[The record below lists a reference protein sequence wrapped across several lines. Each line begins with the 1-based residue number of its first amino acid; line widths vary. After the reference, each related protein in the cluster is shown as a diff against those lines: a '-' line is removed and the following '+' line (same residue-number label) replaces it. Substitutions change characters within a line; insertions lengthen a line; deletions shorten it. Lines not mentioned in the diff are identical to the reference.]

1 MRQQPQAGAVSGRV
15 RGPGA
20 PDTPPR
26 AGETQPVAGDPGE
39 HDAERAAFRASPVA
53 MAILDED
60 DRLTQVNSA
69 FSRLLGRDP
78 AQLLGL
84 GCRTLT
90 HPDDLG
96 TRQQAHAAVADDPGA
111 VISYEQRFVRPDGA
125 SVPCKITLVPIE
137 GSTGR
142 RLKLA
147 QVEDL
152 TGRHQA
158 VARATRH
165 SEILLATI
173 NVQRAVTAAA
183 HDRAQV
189 LEVVAAQAVQAF
201 PAADGAVVELVN
213 GDNLDYVAAAGTL
226 IVHLGIRLP
235 IAGSLSGVAMS
246 ERTTVQCRDSEID
259 PRVNRQAC
267 REVGLRSMCVA
278 PLFSADRP
286 IGVLKISSAEV
297 DAFDEGDVYQLEL
310 LAGSLSAALRH
321 AEDYQRNA
329 TLLSE
334 RTVALTALEA
344 SERRFRVAFD
354 NSPLGMV
361 LTSLQPDNLGAFLQA
376 NPAMAAITGYP
387 VEQLVRMRVSDL
399 QHPDDLEVTMRVLA
413 RLAAGE
419 SETANLE
426 VRYRHADGH
435 DLWVR
440 IRTAV
445 AHDERIRPRYLVSQI
460 EDVTAARAAQAQLH
474 RQARLLELI
483 PAAVIVRDLDGTIR
497 WWNAGAEATYGWP
510 ARAATGKITHRLLA
524 TAFPDGGG
532 VPEQTDTLRRDRVWN
547 GELEHLSADGRKITV
562 LSRQVLQDAVDDV
575 DIVLEINTDI
585 TAVRDA
591 QRAMHQSEQR
601 FRAQFTHS
609 AVGQIVR
616 ALDGTLLDVNPAFAA
631 MLGRTTSELI
641 GSPTDL
647 LLHPGTAA
655 DMRHKIA
662 DLFGGE
668 HDAYSHEGR
677 VRHADG
683 SWVDV
688 EATVSL
694 VRDTDGR
701 PLHLIGVFVD
711 ISTRKAA
718 ERARD
723 AASAELAC
731 RNTELES
738 ANQLKLDLIGMLG
751 HEIGTPLTSILGYS
765 EVATEGW
772 SDLPD
777 ERKHRLVESIDRNAR
792 RLHTIVREVLALVTV
807 EAGRL
812 TAHPTR
818 VDVREHLRAAILN
831 VPGARK
837 PDIDCPER
845 LTATVQPGH
854 LDQILANLLSNAD
867 KYGGGATRI
876 TARRLDGHVE
886 IRVEDRGPGVPEQF
900 RPHLFDRFSRAD
912 TTAGTI
918 KGTGLGLYIVR
929 ELARANGGDIEY
941 EPGADG
947 GSVFLVCLPADS

>member
-1 MRQQPQAGAVSGRV
+1 MRHQSQAGAVGDHV
-15 RGPGA
+15 RPSAAEGPPGA
-20 PDTPPR
+20 
-26 AGETQPVAGDPGE
+26 APVA
-39 HDAERAAFRASPVA
+39 ERGAFQASPLA
-53 MAILDED
+53 MAIIDED
-60 DRLTQVNSA
+60 AHFIQVNRA
-69 FSRLLGRDP
+69 FSQLLGRDR
-78 AQLLGL
+78 ADLLGI
-84 GCRTLT
+84 GCWALT

-96 TRQQAHAAVADDPGA
+96 VRQDAHAAVADDPTA
-111 VISYEQRFVRPDGA
+111 SISYELRLMRPDGA
-125 SVPCKITLVPIE
+125 DVPCKITLVPIE
-137 GSTGR
+137 GSPER
-142 RLKLA
+142 RLV

-152 TGRHQA
+152 TGRYQA
-158 VARATRH
+158 AARANRQ

-189 LEVVAAQAVQAF
+189 LEVVATQAVQAF
-201 PAADGAVVELVN
+201 TDADGAVVELV
-213 GDNLDYVAAAGTL
+213 DRDHLDYVAAAGTL
-226 IVHLGIRLP
+226 IVHLGLRLP
-235 IAGSLSGVAMS
+235 IEGSLSGVAMS
-246 ERTTVQCRDSEID
+246 QRSTVLCRDSETD

-278 PLFSADRP
+278 PLFSGDRP

-321 AEDYQRNA
+321 ADDYARNA

-334 RTVALTALEA
+334 RTVALKALEA

-361 LTSLQPDNLGAFLQA
+361 LTSLQPDNLGVFLQA
-376 NPAMAAITGYP
+376 NPAMAAITGYS
-387 VEQLVRMRVSDL
+387 VEQLTGMSVSQL
-399 QHPDDLEVTMRVLA
+399 QHPDDLAVTMPVLA

-419 SETANLE
+419 AETATLE
-426 VRYRHADGH
+426 ARYRHADGH

-460 EDVTAARAAQAQLH
+460 EDVTAARAAQAQLR

-510 ARAATGKITHRLLA
+510 ASAATGKVTHRLLA
-524 TAFPDGGG
+524 TAFPGGSS
-532 VPEQTDTLRRDRVWN
+532 VAEQTDTLSHDRMWD
-547 GELEHLSADGRKITV
+547 GELEHLSADGRRITV
-562 LSRQVLQDAVDDV
+562 LSRQVVQDAVDGV
-575 DIVLEINTDI
+575 STVLEINTDI

-591 QRAMHQSEQR
+591 QRALHQSEQR

-616 ALDGTLLDVNPAFAA
+616 GLDGILLDVNPAFAA
-631 MLGRTTSELI
+631 MLGRTTGELI
-641 GSPTDL
+641 GTPTDR
-647 LLHPGTAA
+647 LLHPDTAA
-655 DMRHKIA
+655 DMRHQIA
-662 DLFGGE
+662 DLFSGD

-683 SWVDV
+683 GWVDV

-701 PLHLIGVFVD
+701 PLHLIGVFAD
-711 ISTRKAA
+711 ISARKAA

-723 AASAELAC
+723 AAAAELAS

-751 HEIGTPLTSILGYS
+751 HEIGTPLTSILGYA
-765 EVATEGW
+765 EVATDGW
-772 SDLPD
+772 NNLPD
-777 ERKHRLVESIDRNAR
+777 DRKHRLVESIHRNGR
-792 RLHTIVREVLALVTV
+792 RLDTIVKEVLALVTV

-812 TAHPTR
+812 TAHPRR
-818 VDVREHLRAAILN
+818 VDVCEHVQAAILP
-831 VPGARK
+831 VPGARH
-837 PDIDCPER
+837 PDIDCPAG
-845 LTATVQPGH
+845 LAAMVQPGH

-876 TARRLDGHVE
+876 TARRLDDHVE
-886 IRVEDRGPGVPEQF
+886 IRVEDRGPGVPERF
-900 RPHLFDRFSRAD
+900 RPNLFERFSRAD
-912 TTAGTI
+912 TTAGSV

-929 ELARANGGDIEY
+929 ELARANRGDIEY
-941 EPGADG
+941 EPGTES
-947 GSVFLVCLPADS
+947 GSVFTVRLPAGA

>member
-1 MRQQPQAGAVSGRV
+1 MAVVRQQAQAGAVGDHARRTS
-15 RGPGA
+15 A
-20 PDTPPR
+20 PSDG
-26 AGETQPVAGDPGE
+26 AGETPAGGGY
-39 HDAERAAFRASPVA
+39 DAERAAFRASPVA

-60 DRLTQVNSA
+60 DRLTEVNPA
-69 FSRLLGRDP
+69 FCRLLGRDP
-78 AQLLGL
+78 ADLLGH
-84 GCRTLT
+84 GCWTLT

-96 TRQQAHAAVADDPGA
+96 VREDAHATADDPAAA
-111 VISYEQRFVRPDGA
+111 VCYEQRLLRPDGA
-125 SVPCKITLVPIE
+125 GVACKVTLVPLE
-137 GSTGR
+137 GPQGR
-142 RLKLA
+142 RHQLA

-152 TGRHQA
+152 TGRHQDA
-158 VARATRH
+158 ARATRH
-165 SEILLATI
+165 TEILLATI

-183 HDRAQV
+183 HDRAEV

-201 PAADGAVVELVN
+201 PVADGAVVELVH
-213 GDNLDYVAAAGTL
+213 GDSLDYVAAAGTL
-226 IVHLGIRLP
+226 VVHLGLRLP
-235 IAGSLSGVAMS
+235 IEGSLSGVAMS
-246 ERTTVQCRDSEID
+246 QRSTVLCRDSETD
-259 PRVNRQAC
+259 PRVNREAC
-267 REVGLRSMCVA
+267 RAVGLRSMCVA
-278 PLFSADRP
+278 PLFSGDRP

-297 DAFDEGDVYQLEL
+297 DAFDDGDVYQLEL

-321 AEDYQRNA
+321 ADDYARNA

-334 RTVALTALEA
+334 RTVALSALEA

-361 LTSLQPDNLGAFLQA
+361 LTSLQPDTMGTFLQA

-387 VEQLVRMRVSDL
+387 VEQLAGMRVSDL
-399 QHPDDLEVTMRVLA
+399 QHPDDLEVSLPVLA

-419 SETANLE
+419 IETANLE
-426 VRYRHADGH
+426 ARYRHADGH

-460 EDVTAARAAQAQLH
+460 EDITAARAAQAQLR

-483 PAAVIVRDLDGTIR
+483 PAAVIARDLDGTIR

-510 ARAATGKITHRLLA
+510 ASAATGKLTHRLLA
-524 TAFPDGGG
+524 TAFPDGGA
-532 VPEQTDTLRRDRVWN
+532 VAEQADILRRDRMWD
-547 GELEHLSADGRKITV
+547 GELEHLTADGRTITV
-562 LSRQVLQDAVDDV
+562 LSRQVVQDAVDGAST
-575 DIVLEINTDI
+575 VLEINTDI
-585 TAVRDA
+585 TAARAA

-631 MLGRTTSELI
+631 MLGRTADELI

-647 LLHPGTAA
+647 LLHPDTAA

-662 DLFGGE
+662 DLFGGD
-668 HDAYSHEGR
+668 HDAYSHEGQ

-683 SWVDV
+683 GWVDV

-711 ISTRKAA
+711 ISARKAA
-718 ERARD
+718 EHARD
-723 AASAELAC
+723 AAAAELAC
-731 RNTELES
+731 RNTELEA
-738 ANQLKLDLIGMLG
+738 ANRLKLDLIGMLG
-751 HEIGTPLTSILGYS
+751 HEIGTPLTSILGCA
-765 EVATEGW
+765 EVAADGW

-777 ERKHRLVESIDRNAR
+777 EHKHRLVESVHRNAR
-792 RLHTIVREVLALVTV
+792 RLDTIVREVLALVTV

-812 TAHPTR
+812 TAHPQR
-818 VDVREHLRAAILN
+818 VDVREHLRAAILH
-831 VPGARK
+831 VPGAQP
-837 PDIDCPER
+837 PDIDCPDGLR
-845 LTATVQPGH
+845 ATVQPGH

-876 TARRLDGHVE
+876 TARRLGGQVE
-886 IRVEDRGPGVPEQF
+886 IRVEDRGPGVPERF

-912 TTAGTI
+912 STAGSV

-929 ELARANGGDIEY
+929 ELARANRGDIEY
-941 EPGADG
+941 APGDDT
-947 GSVFLVCLPADS
+947 GSVFLVRLPADG